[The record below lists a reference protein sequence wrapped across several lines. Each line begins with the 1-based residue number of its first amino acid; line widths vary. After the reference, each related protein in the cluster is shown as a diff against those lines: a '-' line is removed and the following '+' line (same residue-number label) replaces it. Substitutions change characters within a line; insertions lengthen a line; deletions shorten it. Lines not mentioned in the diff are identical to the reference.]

1 MDNAKNFSK
10 VTLST
15 GYDNVATT
23 VVLITSDG
31 AKLPTAPFNVVWFNS
46 TDYTDPTDDPNKE
59 IVRVTNVTTDTL
71 TITRAQ
77 EGTSAAT
84 HNTGGKSYKMIA
96 GLTAKVINTDIPAM
110 NITGT
115 AANLSGTPA
124 LPNGTTATTQA
135 QGDNSTNIATTSF
148 VNNEIGNGWIPSE
161 AATFVSTDT
170 GTSTGVFNI
179 ASDVTAKYSVG
190 MKYNFQQAQA
200 LTAYWTFNSDSTSQ
214 VGSFNGTDTA
224 MTYTAGK
231 FGNAA
236 TFNGTTSK
244 IVIADNSSLKPTG
257 EFTIGGYFKSGAT
270 GAIKFLFQSYSSN
283 TNIAGI
289 YLAIDASNHLT
300 FVSGNNTGTALGT
313 NYSQITGT
321 TTVTD
326 NALHLVDVSFRN
338 NYLQV
343 YLDGK
348 LEASGY
354 CLTPAY
360 AATNY
365 VRIGCA
371 NGVGS
376 DSAFI
381 NGQIDDLFL
390 INGYALDADTI
401 LAQYNAQ
408 AAQGTGNITVNKK
421 ALITAVGA
429 FSGGNTPITI
439 WGGTDYSLQ
448 NATISNPYYSTVS
461 QPFGFNRNPAK
472 WTVEV
477 SNAIDQTQGSPVAGT
492 WYNLGSIS
500 TSIPIGIWRVI
511 AKANLY
517 SNKAATT
524 VIDAYCTLSTANNSE
539 SNPRMTSY
547 ALVNVAS
554 GTSAISSS
562 LQIEDIISIST
573 KTTYYLN
580 SKTGTSSAASIYL
593 LGATGPATI
602 IRAVSTLV

>member
-135 QGDNSTNIATTSF
+135 AQDNSTKLATTAYADA
-148 VNNEIGNGWIPSE
+148 IGANVTDWKTSE
-161 AATFVSTDT
+161 AATYVSQD
-170 GTSTGVFNI
+170 GSTGVFNI
-179 ASDVTAKYSVG
+179 SADVTGKYSPG
-190 MKYNFQQAQA
+190 MRYRYQQSQA
-200 LTAYWTFNSDSTSQ
+200 LTAYWNLNADSTSQ

-224 MTYTAGK
+224 MSYTAGK

-244 IVIADNSSLKPTG
+244 IVIADNASLKPTG
-257 EFTIGGYFKSGAT
+257 EFTIGCWFKT
-270 GAIKFLFQSYSSN
+270 GTTGTVKSIFQTNSKN
-283 TNIAGI
+283 TNQAGFLLLI
-289 YLAIDASNHLT
+289 NATNTLT
-300 FVSGNNTGTALGT
+300 FYAGNNTITSANT
-313 NYSQITGT
+313 TITGN

-326 NALHLVDVSFRN
+326 NSMHHVVLSFRN
-338 NYLQV
+338 NYLQI

-354 CLTPAY
+354 SVKL
-360 AATNY
+360 
-365 VRIGCA
+365 
-371 NGVGS
+371 
-376 DSAFI
+376 
-381 NGQIDDLFL
+381 
-390 INGYALDADTI
+390 ADTR
-401 LAQYNAQ
+401 LR
-408 AAQGTGNITVNKK
+408 
-421 ALITAVGA
+421 
-429 FSGGNTPITI
+429 S
-439 WGGTDYSLQ
+439 
-448 NATISNPYYSTVS
+448 
-461 QPFGFNRNPAK
+461 
-472 WTVEV
+472 
-477 SNAIDQTQGSPVAGT
+477 
-492 WYNLGSIS
+492 
-500 TSIPIGIWRVI
+500 
-511 AKANLY
+511 
-517 SNKAATT
+517 
-524 VIDAYCTLSTANNSE
+524 
-539 SNPRMTSY
+539 
-547 ALVNVAS
+547 
-554 GTSAISSS
+554 
-562 LQIEDIISIST
+562 
-573 KTTYYLN
+573 
-580 SKTGTSSAASIYL
+580 
-593 LGATGPATI
+593 
-602 IRAVSTLV
+602 